1 MNKALFAL
9 WIIITILWAAI
20 TIMNIVAG
28 EPILRIVYGIIATAF
43 GGLYCYTEWDRM
55 KKGG

>member
-1 MNKALFAL
+1 MKKALFIA
-9 WIIITILWAAI
+9 WIVLTILWAVLAVA
-20 TIMNIVAG
+20 NIVAG
-28 EPILRIVYGIIATAF
+28 ESLIRIAYSICATAL